1 MTPRTDEQNERVR
14 QQQQEVIRD
23 AAARLFARRGLM
35 ATRIADVAAD
45 AGVSSGLVHHY
56 FGTKNRLFAELVDG
70 VLVNAPA
77 VTAAA
82 LEMDATP
89 GQRLRH
95 VVETM
100 LLGVRHAP
108 HLYMLVVQAQS
119 SEGVPEDVRARV
131 AQVGERGNAGLV
143 RLIADAQKSGEA
155 RPGDPTALA
164 HHLGAFVQ
172 GLAIAV
178 TFAGGPT
185 EELPDAEIVLGMLG
199 LGEEG
204 SS

>member
-1 MTPRTDEQNERVR
+1 MTPRSDEQNELVR
-14 QQQQEVIRD
+14 EQQQENIRD

-35 ATRIADVAAD
+35 ATRIADIAAD

-56 FGTKNRLFAELVDG
+56 FGTKNQLFSELVDG

-77 VTAAA
+77 VTATA

-131 AQVGERGNAGLV
+131 ARVGEEGNAGVV
-143 RLIADAQKSGEA
+143 RLIAEAQASGEV
-155 RPGDPTALA
+155 RPGDPTVLA

-178 TFAGGPT
+178 TFAGGAT
-185 EELPDAEIVLGMLG
+185 DTLPDAEIVLGMLG
-199 LGEEG
+199 MRKEE
-204 SS
+204 S

>member
-1 MTPRTDEQNERVR
+1 MTPRTEEQNEHVR
-14 QQQQEVIRD
+14 AQQQQNIRD

-35 ATRIADVAAD
+35 ATRIADIAAE

-56 FGTKNRLFAELVDG
+56 FGTKNRLFAELVEG

-82 LEMDATP
+82 LEMDASP
-89 GQRLRH
+89 GNRVRH

-119 SEGVPEDVRARV
+119 SEGVPEDVRSRV
-131 AQVGERGNAGLV
+131 SHVGEEGNAGLV
-143 RLIADAQKSGEA
+143 RLIAEAQESGEVQA
-155 RPGDPTALA
+155 GDPMVLA

-178 TFAGGPT
+178 TFAGGAT
-185 EELPDAEIVLGMLG
+185 DEFPDADIVLGMLG
-199 LGEEG
+199 VRKEG
-204 SS
+204 Q

>member
-1 MTPRTDEQNERVR
+1 MTPRSDEENERVR
-14 QQQQEVIRD
+14 QQQQATIRE

-35 ATRIADVAAD
+35 ATRIADIAAD

-56 FGTKNRLFAELVDG
+56 FGTKNQLFGELVDG
-70 VLVNAPA
+70 VLINAPA
-77 VTAAA
+77 TTAAA

-89 GQRLRH
+89 GMRLRH

-108 HLYMLVVQAQS
+108 HLFMLVVQAQS
-119 SEGVPEDVRARV
+119 SEGVPEEVRARV
-131 AQVGERGNAGLV
+131 AHLGEEGIAGLV
-143 RLIADAQKSGEA
+143 RLIADAQESGEV
-155 RPGDPTALA
+155 RPGDPTVLA

-178 TFAGGPT
+178 TFAGGAT
-185 EELPDAEIVLGMLG
+185 DEFPDADIVLGMLG
-199 LGEEG
+199 MRKEG
-204 SS
+204 

>member
-1 MTPRTDEQNERVR
+1 MTPRTEEQNENVR
-14 QQQQEVIRD
+14 ALQQENIRD

-35 ATRIADVAAD
+35 ATRIADIAAE

-56 FGTKNRLFAELVDG
+56 FGTKNRLFAELVDN

-82 LEMDATP
+82 LTMDATP
-89 GQRLRH
+89 GQRVRH

-119 SEGVPEDVRARV
+119 SEGVPEGVRARV
-131 AQVGERGNAGLV
+131 AKVGEQGNAGLV
-143 RLIADAQKSGEA
+143 RLIADAQESGEVRA
-155 RPGDPTALA
+155 GNPTVLA

-178 TFAGGPT
+178 TFAGGAT
-185 EELPDAEIVLGMLG
+185 DELPDADIVLGMLG
-199 LGEEG
+199 M
-204 SS
+204 